1 MMNNA
6 CRRMLINQ
14 TRNAHLLIVFQMSGE
29 AGATGLRELRM
40 KPRDNA
46 ISMKRKQIEDK
57 RRQVGQIETMIEDFN
72 RMIADLDLEV
82 EAEHRRTGIDDDK
95 HYAYSTFARAAIQR
109 RQNLQ
114 TSVDDLQHR
123 LTTAEAALDLA
134 EAELA
139 RDEERVD
146 RDNAD
151 ADRRIGGRRSA
162 D

>member
-1 MMNNA
+1 
-6 CRRMLINQ
+6 
-14 TRNAHLLIVFQMSGE
+14 
-29 AGATGLRELRM
+29 M

-46 ISMKRKQIEDK
+46 VRQKRKQIEDK
-57 RRQVGQIETMIEDFN
+57 HRQIGQIETTIEEFS
-72 RMIADLDLEV
+72 RMIADLDLEI

-95 HYAYSTFARAAIQR
+95 HYAYSTFAHASIQR

-114 TSVDDLQHR
+114 ISVDDLQHR

-139 RDEERVD
+139 RDEDRNY

-151 ADRRIGGRRSA
+151 ADRRIGGRRST